1 MRERVPQLVRV
12 KIGQE
17 AARGSSVFDHLID
30 AARREPALRAEPQ
43 PGVGRVR

>member
-12 KIGQE
+12 KIGQ

-30 AARREPALRAEPQ
+30 AARREPALRAEPE